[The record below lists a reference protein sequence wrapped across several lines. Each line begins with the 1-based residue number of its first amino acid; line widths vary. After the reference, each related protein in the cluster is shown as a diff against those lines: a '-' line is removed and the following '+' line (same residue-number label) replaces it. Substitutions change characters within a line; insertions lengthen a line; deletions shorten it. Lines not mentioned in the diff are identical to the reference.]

1 MQDMVYGY
9 EELKNYERNNIRI
22 QTPKSDYT
30 AGETIEI
37 RFPANSLVDL
47 STFQLHATLELK
59 NNHAADAKNLSPP
72 RLIQSFFEQV
82 QCDSSGVA
90 IENSFNNYNLIFKTL
105 YDCTTDTS
113 VDEGQMAVYG
123 LGGKRD
129 VTSVA
134 KGATVS
140 YDTIC
145 DKWIGFLGSASAI
158 YTGRP
163 MLPEFR
169 VQIRL
174 AGNSVIAAPA
184 DAHATYILKGVFAS
198 IDKFNGEGLLDA
210 MMASVKNNGIVFD
223 NFSNYSATVPRV
235 QFACTSS
242 HLVKVVVVPRTGV
255 AGALADGDAAF
266 FNRSRKNIDNH
277 QLLVGSTL
285 YPTYPA
291 KGGASAYASVMSAF
305 GKNRDISVGSVIKG
319 DYLTAK
325 YLLCYN
331 FEHTGDG
338 ALTGID
344 TKSISQNI
352 VWEAQQGDTTD
363 VRYDVFPIMKSIVMF
378 SDEGIMV
385 QP

>member
-1 MQDMVYGY
+1 MVYGY

-22 QTPKSDYT
+22 QPPKSDFS

-59 NNHAADAKNLSPP
+59 NNHADAAKAIGAP

-113 VDEGQMAVYG
+113 VDEAQMIVYS
-123 LGGKRD
+123 LGGTRTAGN
-129 VTSVA
+129 VNA
-134 KGATVS
+134 GATVS
-140 YDTIC
+140 YDVVC
-145 DKWIGFLGSASAI
+145 DKWIGFLGSASAV

-174 AGNSVIAAPA
+174 APNAVIAQAEGA
-184 DAHATYILKGVFAS
+184 NATYTLKGVFAS
-198 IDKFNGEGLLDA
+198 VDKFNGEGLMDA

-235 QFACTSS
+235 QFACTTS
-242 HLVKVVVVPRTGV
+242 HLVKVIVVPRATPV

-285 YPTYPA
+285 YPIHTQPRA
-291 KGGASAYASVMSAF
+291 G
-305 GKNRDISVGSVIKG
+305 
-319 DYLTAK
+319 
-325 YLLCYN
+325 LLNLLVLCQHL
-331 FEHTGDG
+331 EKIET
-338 ALTGID
+338 
-344 TKSISQNI
+344 
-352 VWEAQQGDTTD
+352 
-363 VRYDVFPIMKSIVMF
+363 
-378 SDEGIMV
+378 
-385 QP
+385 